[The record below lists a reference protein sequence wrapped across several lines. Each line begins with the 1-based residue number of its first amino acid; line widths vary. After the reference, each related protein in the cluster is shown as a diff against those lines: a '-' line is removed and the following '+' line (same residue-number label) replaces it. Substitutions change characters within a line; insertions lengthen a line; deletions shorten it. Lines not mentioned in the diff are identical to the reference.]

1 MNPGVMAVILL
12 AVSASAQTA
21 ANSPGTNAQQ
31 AKADQTITGAVS
43 TYTNPELRLTFAY
56 PAELKPLA
64 ASSVAVEGRRMIYGE
79 DTTSDSDSN
88 KLGTCSTPLLA
99 VGAGSAAGS
108 STGAAASIALFELDA
123 RCVPAKALKNQKTM
137 DPLLRN
143 LIRQAVT
150 FLGMAPIEDPTYYM
164 IQDHRVYF
172 DSAQGTPVT
181 RSDVQP
187 SGSELT
193 AAVATWL
200 NGRVLCWMLEADSLE
215 EFNRLLASLV
225 DFGAGKPQALYPRGF
240 AASAGGPGGR

>member
-1 MNPGVMAVILL
+1 MAVFLVTL
-12 AVSASAQTA
+12 GACAQTA
-21 ANSPGTNAQQ
+21 AIRSPGRAVQSPTA
-31 AKADQTITGAVS
+31 APAAEAGSGAVE
-43 TYTNPELRLTFAY
+43 TYRNSELHLTFVY

-64 ASSVAVEGRRMIYGE
+64 ASSVAAEGRRMIYGE
-79 DTTSDSDSN
+79 DTTSDLDSN
-88 KLGTCSTPLLA
+88 QLGTCSTPLLA
-99 VGAGSAAGS
+99 VGTGSEAGS
-108 STGAAASIALFELDA
+108 STGAEASIALFELDA
-123 RCVPAKALKNQKTM
+123 RCVPARALRNQKTM

-143 LIRQAVT
+143 LTRQAVT
-150 FLGMAPIEDPTYYM
+150 FLGMVPIEDATFYL

-172 DSAQGTPVT
+172 ASAQGTPVT

-200 NGRVLCWMLEADSLE
+200 NGRVLCWMLEADSLPA
-215 EFNRLLASLV
+215 FNRLLASHV

>member
-1 MNPGVMAVILL
+1 MAIVLVAL
-12 AVSASAQTA
+12 TASAQTA
-21 ANSPGTNAQQ
+21 ANSPGTNAQR
-31 AKADQTITGAVS
+31 APAAAAPSSAVI
-43 TYTNPELRLTFAY
+43 TYTNPELHLTFAY

-64 ASSVAVEGRRMIYGE
+64 ASSVAVEARRMIYGE
-79 DTTSDSDSN
+79 DTTSDSESN
-88 KLGTCSTPLLA
+88 RLSTCSTPLLA
-99 VGAGSAAGS
+99 VGAGSDAGS
-108 STGAAASIALFELDA
+108 STGTAASIALFELDA

-143 LIRQAVT
+143 LTRQAVT
-150 FLGMAPIEDPTYYM
+150 FLGMVPIEDSTFYL

-172 DSAQGTPVT
+172 DAAQGTPVT

-215 EFNRLLASLV
+215 AFNRLLASQV

-240 AASAGGPGGR
+240 AASAGGPAGR

>member
-1 MNPGVMAVILL
+1 MKLSWIAAAIL
-12 AVSASAQTA
+12 VTMTASAQTA
-21 ANSPGTNAQQ
+21 ANSPGTNAQRPVE
-31 AKADQTITGAVS
+31 TTTSAVS
-43 TYTNPELRLTFAY
+43 TYTNPELHLTFAY

-99 VGAGSAAGS
+99 LGAGSAAGS
-108 STGAAASIALFELDA
+108 STGAEASIALFELDA

-143 LIRQAVT
+143 LTRQAVT
-150 FLGMAPIEDPTYYM
+150 FLGMVPIEDSTFYL
-164 IQDHRVYF
+164 IQNHRVYF
-172 DSAQGTPVT
+172 ASAQGTPVT

-200 NGRVLCWMLEADSLE
+200 NGRVLCWMLEADSLQA
-215 EFNRLLASLV
+215 FNRLLASQV